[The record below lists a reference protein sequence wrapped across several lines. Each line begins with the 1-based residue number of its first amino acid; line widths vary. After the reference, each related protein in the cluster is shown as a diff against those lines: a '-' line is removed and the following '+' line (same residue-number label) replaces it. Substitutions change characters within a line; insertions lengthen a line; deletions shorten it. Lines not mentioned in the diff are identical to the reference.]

1 MDESLFA
8 ARLMQHRDENLDWA
22 GLQVRAIAEAEFKN
36 TETSV
41 LDVGAG
47 KGKYRLLLPEYAC
60 VDAVEIWAPY
70 VTGYALHDV
79 YRAVYQRD
87 ITELVQEFG
96 AADVRYDLVIMGDV
110 LEHLIVDDA
119 RITLQWL
126 RNVAGEVLIIVPY
139 NYEQGE
145 EHGNP
150 YQRHEQPD
158 LTVENMH
165 ERYPDL
171 RLTTI
176 QVDSASRPF
185 KGLYRWR

>member
-1 MDESLFA
+1 MDETLLG
-8 ARLMQHRDENLDWA
+8 ARLMRNWQENLDWA
-22 GLQVRAIAEAEFKN
+22 GLQVRAIMEAEWAS
-36 TETSV
+36 TARV

-60 VDAVEIWAPY
+60 VDAVEIWLPY
-70 VTGYALHDV
+70 VTGYGLHDV

-87 ITELVQEFG
+87 IVELAQEFG
-96 AADVRYDLVIMGDV
+96 AADVKYDVVIMGDV
-110 LEHLIVDDA
+110 LEHLTVDDA
-119 RITLQWL
+119 RITLTWL
-126 RNVAGEVLIIVPY
+126 KNVTGEVLIIVPY

-150 YQRHEQPD
+150 HQRHEQPD

-165 ERYPDL
+165 QRYPDL
-171 RLTTI
+171 RLDTI
-176 QVDSASRPF
+176 QVDAASRPF